1 MNGLCSLTQPF
12 PLPEPNPPKIIPNSQ
27 IAQQRWTYVVYR
39 WLNTGKVERCLQ
51 RLYVQEPLLYIG
63 APSRGVDGIRER
75 HLVKLIS
82 TTFFVSIH
90 TCSMDNIFYYVS
102 PSSVSVSISV
112 R

>member
-1 MNGLCSLTQPF
+1 MLN
-12 PLPEPNPPKIIPNSQ
+12 
-27 IAQQRWTYVVYR
+27 VV
-39 WLNTGKVERCLQ
+39 KQ
-51 RLYVQEPLLYIG
+51 RLSIQEPLLYIG

-90 TCSMDNIFYYVS
+90 TCLMDNIVIMFLHFLYLWTM
-102 PSSVSVSISV
+102 SISV